1 MTKKAIETLRNG
13 LEDSHWYS
21 DDDEKI
27 FNELV
32 IKAKAFDRIVE
43 ERNRIG
49 KLMHNKEYPQIFT
62 DEVFWNIDDIIDES
76 ISEELKQEIKENVPE
91 EGDGE

>member
-62 DEVFWNIDDIIDES
+62 DEVFWNIDDIIDDS

-91 EGDGE
+91 EDK

>member
-62 DEVFWNIDDIIDES
+62 DEVFGI
-76 ISEELKQEIKENVPE
+76 
-91 EGDGE
+91 

>member
-91 EGDGE
+91 EDK

>member
-76 ISEELKQEIKENVPE
+76 ISE
-91 EGDGE
+91 

>member
-76 ISEELKQEIKENVPE
+76 ISEELKQEIIENVPE
-91 EGDGE
+91 EDK

>member
-91 EGDGE
+91 ERE

>member
-76 ISEELKQEIKENVPE
+76 ISEELKQEIKNNVPE
-91 EGDGE
+91 EDK